1 MPTTTTLINIR
12 QFFREREG
20 RKRKNTLNKS
30 KSTRSRPQQWTE
42 ESVISKMKNSP
53 AEYDKTYKYQAVLP
67 REKERKNG
75 KRCAEIIQN
84 ANQQ

>member
-42 ESVISKMKNSP
+42 ESVISNFK
-53 AEYDKTYKYQAVLP
+53 D
-67 REKERKNG
+67 EKFSCRIRQNLQISGSSSSRERKEEWE
-75 KRCAEIIQN
+75 KMR
-84 ANQQ
+84 